1 VKRAAVKP
9 LKWRDGIVAGQ
20 HRVVSLLLADRHP
33 ALVGVLEYLTRDCAD
48 AVRMTRY
55 RKRRRA
61 RPSRKAV
68 WQTVIADISLL
79 EKRGGSGR
87 LRAITWLRWCSG
99 WRYRSC

>member
-20 HRVVSLLLADRHP
+20 HRVVVSLLLADRHP
-33 ALVGVLEYLTRDCAD
+33 ALVGRGRL
-48 AVRMTRY
+48 RMTRY

-68 WQTVIADISLL
+68 WQTVIADISSL

-87 LRAITWLRWCSG
+87 VRAITWLRWCSG